1 MVMVEGGTGF
11 RAAGE
16 PSSGY
21 IGGENLQKNQAPGH
35 EQRNPEVAEKHNARD
50 AYTLA
55 LKAIEQLF
63 EEQHSRISTQREA
76 ALAAAENTNFE
87 DYESISSA
95 ASRAALIS
103 WEADEQVLAL
113 KKRLDEL
120 HHERIVEPIME
131 IRRLSSS
138 MEKHNKN
145 RFRRRVGDSHL
156 E

>member
-1 MVMVEGGTGF
+1 MVPLEEKNVQ
-11 RAAGE
+11 
-16 PSSGY
+16 
-21 IGGENLQKNQAPGH
+21 ENHALGH
-35 EQRNPEVAEKHNARD
+35 EQQWSPEAAEKHNARD
-50 AYTLA
+50 AYTFA

-63 EEQHSRISTQREA
+63 EEQRSQIVTEREA
-76 ALAAAENTNFE
+76 ALAVAEKTNYE
-87 DYESISSA
+87 DRESISRA

-103 WEADEQVLAL
+103 WEADEQLLAL

-138 MEKHNKN
+138 MEKNNKS
-145 RFRRRVGDSHL
+145 RFRRRVGDSHV

>member
-1 MVMVEGGTGF
+1 MVPLEEKNVQ
-11 RAAGE
+11 
-16 PSSGY
+16 
-21 IGGENLQKNQAPGH
+21 ENHALGH
-35 EQRNPEVAEKHNARD
+35 EQQCSPEAAEKHNARD
-50 AYTLA
+50 AYTFA

-63 EEQHSRISTQREA
+63 EEQRSQIATQREA
-76 ALAAAENTNFE
+76 ALAAAEKTNFE
-87 DYESISSA
+87 DYESISRA

-103 WEADEQVLAL
+103 WEADEQLLAL

-138 MEKHNKN
+138 MEKNNKS